1 MKSLCA
7 KAPKQF
13 GEDIRQA
20 LLKKKALNAE
30 LEIDKDQEYIYIP
43 IKKKLDDK
51 KVEKEFQIKYTQ
63 FDFAVLEKL
72 PESYKEVIDVP
83 KNIMEQLPTS
93 FDVVG
98 NIAVVK
104 VSPEVYEYKGELGHA
119 IMKANRNV
127 ATVAVDRGVL
137 GDFRVRDLEVV
148 AGRHVT
154 ETRHTEYG
162 VVMELDLLKVYFS
175 PRLATERKRVA
186 DMVEDGDI
194 VIDMFTGVGPFSLL
208 IAKFSGAEKIYS
220 IDLNQEALDFLKKN
234 IQANHFFN
242 IEPVFGDAK
251 YVVTSLEPADR
262 VIMNLPFGAFDF
274 LQEAFWATKEQAVI
288 HYYEIVENDIIENRA
303 AQIEEMG
310 EDMGI
315 FVEIPEIREVKTYSP
330 TQTHIGLDINVRK

>member
-7 KAPKQF
+7 KAPKHF

-20 LLKKKALNAE
+20 FLKKKALNTE

-51 KVEKEFQIKYTQ
+51 KVEREFKIKYTD

-72 PESYKEVIDVP
+72 PESYKDVIKVP
-83 KNIMEQLPTS
+83 PEIMEKLPTS
-93 FDVVG
+93 FDIVG

-104 VSPEVYEYKGELGHA
+104 VAPEVYEYKEELGHA

-127 ATVAVDRGVL
+127 ASVAVDHGVV
-137 GDFRVRDLEVV
+137 GDFRVRDLEIVG
-148 AGRHVT
+148 GRQVT
-154 ETRHTEYG
+154 ETKHTEYG

-175 PRLATERKRVA
+175 PRLATERKRIA
-186 DMVEDGDI
+186 DMVYDGEI
-194 VIDMFTGVGPFSLL
+194 IIDMFAGVGPFSLL
-208 IAKFSGAEKIYS
+208 MAKIANPEKIYS
-220 IDLNQEALDFLKKN
+220 IDLNEDALEFLKKN
-234 IQANHFFN
+234 IRMNHFEN

-262 VIMNLPFGAFDF
+262 IIMNLPFGAFDF
-274 LQEAFWATKEQAVI
+274 IEEAFWATKEAAVI
-288 HYYEIVENDIIENRA
+288 HFYEILENDIIEDRLVA
-303 AQIEEMG
+303 IEEIA
-310 EDMGI
+310 ERMGI
-315 FVEIPEIREVKTYSP
+315 FIEIPEVREVKTYSP